1 MDLTALGEGVRLL
14 NEALRSKAI
23 PHAFGGAIAYG
34 LYGIPRGTNDW
45 DINVFCSEQHA
56 SEVFSALGVV
66 GVESSEDSLREVD
79 KKGQVRLDW
88 GGKKVD
94 LFFAYSAFHQ
104 VVESRIR
111 EAEFE
116 GSTIWVLSGED
127 IVVFKVIFNRPHDW
141 RDIERVCHRMG
152 DSLDL
157 DYGVPLACR
166 NPGRRRQPDRPFEG
180 HGCGRRTIDA
190 RGRLTRQPC

>member
-1 MDLTALGEGVRLL
+1 MDLTALAEGVRLL
-14 NEALRSKAI
+14 NRALRDRNV

-45 DINVFCSEQHA
+45 DINVFCSEEHA
-56 SEVFSALGVV
+56 GEVFAALNVV
-66 GVESSEDSLREVD
+66 GVESSKESYREVE

-94 LFFAYSAFHQ
+94 LFFAYSRFHE

-116 GSTIWVLSGED
+116 GSTIWVLSAED

-152 DSLDL
+152 EALDVEYIYHWLGEILGDDDS
-157 DYGVPLACR
+157 R
-166 NPGRRRQPDRPFEG
+166 I
-180 HGCGRRTIDA
+180 T
-190 RGRLTRQPC
+190 RLRETVAAAERLMAGDD